1 MSESHQADFVGP
13 IIGLGEIA
21 DAAMEAV
28 YLDNQGREVLIEKN
42 AGYVRVQV
50 RGECCLTIDSM
61 SQALGRDFRLGDLER
76 NMPGFSGFIRTSDEA
91 IRFVANSKRE
101 RKQ

>member
-1 MSESHQADFVGP
+1 MSESDKDEFVGP

-28 YLDNQGREVLIEKN
+28 YIDNPDREIRIEQN

-50 RGECCLTIDSM
+50 RGECRLTIDTM
-61 SQALGRDFRLGDLER
+61 SEMLGWEFRLGDLER
-76 NMPGFSGFIRTSDEA
+76 SMPGFAGFIRTSDDA
-91 IRFVANSKRE
+91 IRFIASNK
-101 RKQ
+101 

>member
-1 MSESHQADFVGP
+1 MPESHQADFVGP

-28 YLDNQGREVLIEKN
+28 YLDNPGREVLIEHN

-50 RGECCLTIDSM
+50 RGECCLTIETM
-61 SQALGRDFRLGDLER
+61 SEVLGREFRLGDLECY
-76 NMPGFSGFIRTSDEA
+76 MPGFSGFIRTSDEA
-91 IRFVANSKRE
+91 IRFVAAH
-101 RKQ
+101 RKGA